1 MLDKIYIVCYTYI
14 MRVNPEQTYEKVLR
28 GKYGEV
34 YYLFVHKGDART
46 AERRRLQ
53 EIFSSMEELKKFLL
67 SQEDFNDFS
76 RFEDAESCIFK
87 DEKFPCAFTG

>member
-1 MLDKIYIVCYTYI
+1 
-14 MRVNPEQTYEKVLR
+14 
-28 GKYGEV
+28 
-34 YYLFVHKGDART
+34 
-46 AERRRLQ
+46 
-53 EIFSSMEELKKFLL
+53 MEELKKFLL